1 MRKNI
6 KKIVAGTLLAMTV
19 LSVSVQPSMVNA
31 GKSNATIGIEKK
43 RKKINNNPHI
53 PQAKK
58 DLINKKLDYKESIIK
73 SKKSG
78 KSSKS
83 SKSKSGKA
91 YGIEKAIENIER
103 KISIIKANSN
113 IPKAQKDLKIKKLE
127 NKIAILKA
135 KANKVSGSSVKSK

>member
-83 SKSKSGKA
+83 KSGKA